1 MKVSEYIDY
10 LTTGECSKLAIASV
24 GDMTAN
30 PSTPPTAVQVVNQNK
45 FINYVNL
52 ANLALHKRFHLLIK
66 TYEMDNPLNG
76 EEFALPSNFLVP
88 IYAYYTSDYVQVPI
102 KDDSVKLVSDVDH
115 HVSILIPEPFK
126 AVIKGTDAETPAHT
140 QILLKYA
147 AAPTKAK
154 TTYADLKINEVYT
167 EALLNYAAYKAHGAI
182 SGDMK
187 DENNT
192 YYLRYEASCKQLIN
206 SGMWGNNDIE
216 INTKLEDN
224 GFV

>member
-10 LTTGECSKLAIASV
+10 LSTGECSKLAIASV
-24 GDMTAN
+24 GDMSAN
-30 PSTPPTAVQVVNQNK
+30 PSPAPSAVQIVNQNK

-52 ANLALHKRFHLLIK
+52 ANLALHKRFHLVIK
-66 TYEMDNPLNG
+66 TLEMDNPLDG
-76 EEFALPSNFLVP
+76 EEFTLPSDFLAS
-88 IYAYYTSDYVQVPI
+88 IYAYYASDFTEIPI
-102 KDDSVKLVSDVDH
+102 KDNSVKLVQKIDQ

-126 AVIKGTDAETPAHT
+126 AIIKGTDAETPKRT

-147 AAPTKAK
+147 AAPKKAK
-154 TTYADLKINEVYT
+154 TTTTDLKINEVYT
-167 EALLNYAAYKAHGAI
+167 EALLNYSAYKAHGAI

-206 SGMWGNNDIE
+206 SGMRGNNEIE
-216 INTKLEDN
+216 VNTKLEDN

>member
-10 LTTGECSKLAIASV
+10 LITGECSKLAIANV
-24 GDMTAN
+24 GDMSAN
-30 PSTPPTAVQVVNQNK
+30 PSPSPTTVQTTNQQR

-52 ANLALHKRFHLLIK
+52 ANLALHKRFNLIK
-66 TYEMDNPLNG
+66 KAIELDNPLNE
-76 EEFALPSNFLVP
+76 EEFTLPTDFLTP
-88 IYAYYTSDYVQVPI
+88 LYAYYTSDFDPVTI
-102 KDDSVKLVSDVDH
+102 KDDSIKLVNKVDTA
-115 HVSILIPEPFK
+115 VSILINEPFK
-126 AVIKGTDAETPAHT
+126 AVIKGTDEETPKRS

-167 EALLNYAAYKAHGAI
+167 EALLNYSAYKAHGAI

-206 SGMWGNNDIE
+206 SGMWGNNEIE
-216 INTKLEDN
+216 LNTKLEDN

>member
-10 LTTGECSKLAIASV
+10 LSTGECSKLAIASV
-24 GDMTAN
+24 GDMSAN
-30 PSTPPTAVQVVNQNK
+30 PSPAPSAVQVVNQNK

-52 ANLALHKRFHLLIK
+52 ANLALHKRFHLRIK
-66 TYEMDNPLNG
+66 TLEMDNPLDG
-76 EEFALPSNFLVP
+76 EEFTLPSDFLAP
-88 IYAYYTSDYVQVPI
+88 IYAYYASDFTEVSI
-102 KDDSVKLVSDVDH
+102 KDNSVKLVQKIDQ

-126 AVIKGTDAETPAHT
+126 AVIKGTDAETPKRT

-147 AAPTKAK
+147 AAPKKAK
-154 TTYADLKINEVYT
+154 TATTDLKINEVYT
-167 EALLNYAAYKAHGAI
+167 EALLNYSAYKAHGAI

-192 YYLRYEASCKQLIN
+192 YYMRYEASCKQLIN
-206 SGMWGNNDIE
+206 SGMWGNNEIE
-216 INTKLEDN
+216 VNTKLEDN